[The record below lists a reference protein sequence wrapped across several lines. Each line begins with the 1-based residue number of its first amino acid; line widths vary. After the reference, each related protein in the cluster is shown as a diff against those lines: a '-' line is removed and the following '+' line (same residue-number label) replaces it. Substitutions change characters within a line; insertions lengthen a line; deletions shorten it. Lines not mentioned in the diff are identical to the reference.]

1 MSYKRLIDE
10 ELNDFTSRVVVQLEP
25 TLTQQVISL
34 ILELSEYRTKIKNG
48 TLIECD
54 TTLIGQSVI
63 GIHHYTND
71 TYSLELDENI
81 VIGFCADGIVT
92 WNDTH
97 KYNDYFTNGLY
108 FLDTDKGR
116 AEAEQRLKEL
126 KGEV

>member
-1 MSYKRLIDE
+1 MSDYKRLTFRNKYNQVEVYNEFHDRE
-10 ELNDFTSRVVVQLEP
+10 PLQRLADLED
-25 TLTQQVISL
+25 
-34 ILELSEYRTKIKNG
+34 KIEQG